1 MKNSLVFGLI
11 FLKRIDYDAIDK
23 RLLRARQKVI
33 GKAPKSRNDFD
44 PKTVLGD
51 SDIIVLDSNDLPE
64 GWKERIEETQCPT
77 RDWEALS
84 DTMR

>member
-33 GKAPKSRNDFD
+33 GKDQKSRNDFD

-51 SDIIVLDSNDLPE
+51 SDIIVLDSNDLSE
-64 GWKERIEETQCPT
+64 GWKERIE
-77 RDWEALS
+77 
-84 DTMR
+84 